1 MANKIYN
8 DIEIT
13 TSSKSVLDG
22 REKRL
27 VELINGDKPMTEEDK
42 RLLEQ
47 IKEIEKNNRI
57 VEIPSDF

>member
-1 MANKIYN
+1 MANKKYN
-8 DIEIT
+8 DIEVT
-13 TSSKSVLDG
+13 TSSKSVLEG

-27 VELINGDKPMTEEDK
+27 VELINGDKPITEEDK
-42 RLLEQ
+42 RLVEQ

>member
-1 MANKIYN
+1 MANKKYS

-13 TSSKSVLDG
+13 TSSKSVLEG

-27 VELINGDKPMTEEDK
+27 IELINGDKPMTEEDK
-42 RLLEQ
+42 RLVEQ